1 MRFWCNRLGEMKSNR
16 NRSRHNWLLNSIRA
30 MKFFLSDRWHCWTVN
45 YQSLCLTG
53 IRWRFYRLPFI
64 ASNIT
69 DDRVPRTQRH
79 LIYGV
84 PSLPVV
90 ARWAG
95 GEGYTCITSRG
106 ILGSCQSIR
115 TCYPFFKDPTPV
127 FRYPVLPA
135 WDTWVL
141 GNQDTCSYHTEN
153 GREAQGVC
161 CTNPVSPSAPSPANG
176 DEYNKIDSPV
186 VPNVQNFGQWPP
198 PIPTHPPDHTAATHP
213 PWIFGIQSDTTQ
225 GPAFTTQ
232 KPVTTTRRTTWA
244 TRPPSFGF
252 PPQTTTR
259 RPTVITTEPPIIND
273 VSFDASC
280 GAKNG
285 FLVEFY
291 SPNSQ

>member
-1 MRFWCNRLGEMKSNR
+1 M
-16 NRSRHNWLLNSIRA
+16 
-30 MKFFLSDRWHCWTVN
+30 
-45 YQSLCLTG
+45 
-53 IRWRFYRLPFI
+53 PFS

-69 DDRVPRTQRH
+69 DDRGSRQQRH
-79 LIYGV
+79 LVYGV
-84 PSLPVV
+84 PSSPVV

-95 GEGYTCITSRG
+95 GEGYACITSRG

-115 TCYPFFKDPTPV
+115 TCYPFFKGPTPL

-141 GNQDTCSYHTEN
+141 GNQDTCSYYASN

-161 CTNPVSPSAPSPANG
+161 CTNPINASPPI
-176 DEYNKIDSPV
+176 DEQNKIDAPIVTNIQS
-186 VPNVQNFGQWPP
+186 FGQWPP

-213 PWIFGIQSDTTQ
+213 PSLFGIQPETTTR
-225 GPAFTTQ
+225 PTR
-232 KPVTTTRRTTWA
+232 TTTRRTTWA
-244 TRPPSFGF
+244 TRPPPTFGF

-259 RPTVITTEPPIIND
+259 RPFVITTTEPAINNE

-285 FLVEFY
+285 FQVDIFKINEKFL
-291 SPNSQ
+291 NRK